1 MLIQAYLCVFFVCM
15 GVGTIITTSVL
26 INPSLFTPYG
36 INKYLVPQSTPSSIT
51 EEVTNFKNEVLAQIK
66 SLTARPRKSTLSYQD
81 ILRSLPEERTLRE
94 QINKMKRYVSQAVT
108 AMSGEETEDGE
119 EIHRKNKKNLETLA
133 LYAVNTA
140 DKMIYQINNFEPLT
154 HAFANPQW
162 NPPKYNTDEHKLN
175 FVIGISSVSRDKDYV
190 VDTVKAL
197 FSAMSHQEKGQV
209 KVVLMNGD
217 VPPAK
222 HKAIERTIK
231 RDFGHLIDSGT
242 LIIIKNP
249 SDSGWPQLKHP
260 EKLTVRWQDD
270 TKRILWRSKQV
281 LDVAFLLEQCSELA
295 RPESY
300 VLMLEDDVIAT
311 MNFVTKIR
319 TFMDEKMYDRVDW
332 TTTSFYNPWPV
343 SDGEELPPYKFFGV
357 IGQIFRPHDLPV
369 IVEFLRKN
377 FDQSPLDWLFWDFLK
392 KFDRKIVVHSP
403 SMFQHVGEISS
414 LSGKTQPS
422 RAVDYEG
429 DMQ

>member
-119 EIHRKNKKNLETLA
+119 EMQNLETLA
-133 LYAVNTA
+133 MYAVDTA
-140 DKMIYQINNFEPLT
+140 DKMIYQMNNFEPLT

-217 VPPAK
+217 V
-222 HKAIERTIK
+222 
-231 RDFGHLIDSGT
+231 
-242 LIIIKNP
+242 
-249 SDSGWPQLKHP
+249 
-260 EKLTVRWQDD
+260 
-270 TKRILWRSKQV
+270 
-281 LDVAFLLEQCSELA
+281 
-295 RPESY
+295 
-300 VLMLEDDVIAT
+300 
-311 MNFVTKIR
+311 
-319 TFMDEKMYDRVDW
+319 
-332 TTTSFYNPWPV
+332 
-343 SDGEELPPYKFFGV
+343 
-357 IGQIFRPHDLPV
+357 
-369 IVEFLRKN
+369 
-377 FDQSPLDWLFWDFLK
+377 
-392 KFDRKIVVHSP
+392 
-403 SMFQHVGEISS
+403 
-414 LSGKTQPS
+414 
-422 RAVDYEG
+422 
-429 DMQ
+429 